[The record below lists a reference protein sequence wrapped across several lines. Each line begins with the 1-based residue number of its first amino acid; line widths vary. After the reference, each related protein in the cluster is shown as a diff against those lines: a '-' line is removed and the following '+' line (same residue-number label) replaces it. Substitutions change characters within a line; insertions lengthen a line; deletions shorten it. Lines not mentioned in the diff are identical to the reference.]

1 MLKKILKLI
10 DNTFIFLAII
20 VVSLLITIS
29 SLYELP
35 ALIEDTASMRDE
47 KTQLENDIKTTTEE
61 VEQLQDPE
69 KQAQIAREQY
79 NLSESNEIIFVFPDE
94 EQ

>member
-20 VVSLLITIS
+20 VISLLITIS
-29 SLYELP
+29 SVYELP
-35 ALIEDTASMRDE
+35 ALIEETNNMRDE
-47 KTQLENDIKTTTEE
+47 KAQLENDIKSAGEE

-79 NLSESNEIIFVFPDE
+79 NLSEKNEIIFVFPDE

>member
-20 VVSLLITIS
+20 VISLLITIS
-29 SLYELP
+29 SVYELP
-35 ALIEDTASMRDE
+35 ALVDATSAMREE
-47 KTQLENDIKTTTEE
+47 KAQLENDIKAATEE

-79 NLSESNEIIFVFPDE
+79 NLSEKDEIIFVFPDE
-94 EQ
+94 AE